1 MRRLYLHIYVTFLG
15 ILVLFGVL
23 VSIASLLRP
32 TPPHDLRMLDGV
44 GAVLGEWLPGPDRS
58 LEELQAAV
66 ARLGQLFP
74 IDLAVRGADGTLLAA
89 VGDPWPALSAGK
101 PTGGWMRWR
110 GTGPTVALALPD
122 GRRVV
127 VRWRH
132 PHRAFGWLVALG
144 LLAVAIAIGAY
155 PVVRRITRRLERL
168 HTRVEA
174 LGAGDL
180 TARVEVEGC
189 DEVASLAR
197 SFNQAVDRI
206 ERLVQAQRT
215 MLAGA
220 SHELRSP
227 LARMRMAIELLAGAD
242 RPELRARLS
251 QDIAELDALIGELLL
266 ASRLDTLEPLART
279 EDLDLLALLA
289 EEGARTG
296 AEVSGASV
304 CIQGDARMLRRL
316 MRNLLENA
324 QRYAAGSPIEASV
337 VPLTPMGACLRVA
350 DRGPGVPEPE
360 RERIFE
366 PFYRP
371 TGLRERGDGGVGLGL
386 ALVRQIARHHGG
398 EVRCLP
404 RAGGGTCFEVTLRTG
419 QPHGSCTM
427 RSGSGF
433 SLGVPAA

>member
-32 TPPHDLRMLDGV
+32 TSPHDLRMLDGV

-227 LARMRMAIELLAGAD
+227 LARMRMAIELL
-242 RPELRARLS
+242 
-251 QDIAELDALIGELLL
+251 
-266 ASRLDTLEPLART
+266 
-279 EDLDLLALLA
+279 
-289 EEGARTG
+289 
-296 AEVSGASV
+296 
-304 CIQGDARMLRRL
+304 
-316 MRNLLENA
+316 
-324 QRYAAGSPIEASV
+324 
-337 VPLTPMGACLRVA
+337 
-350 DRGPGVPEPE
+350 PG
-360 RERIFE
+360 
-366 PFYRP
+366 P
-371 TGLRERGDGGVGLGL
+371 TGRSCGR
-386 ALVRQIARHHGG
+386 AS
-398 EVRCLP
+398 P
-404 RAGGGTCFEVTLRTG
+404 RTSPNWTR
-419 QPHGSCTM
+419 
-427 RSGSGF
+427 
-433 SLGVPAA
+433 